1 MIGQRGS
8 KSALMLMM
16 YCYGEERF
24 ETQRR
29 KCRDLQPCPLSLC
42 CDRRT
47 RSAQCYSCCTQKKNR
62 RWFSNHRLRIFS
74 RHPSDSQ
81 SLSCRLLFSQKDAE
95 DEWPHPWQCL
105 TRIRA
110 YPHLSPGDHLQSNS
124 WHHIFKQRLI
134 KNYSVWFLDYGGKRQ
149 SLKKTPLYRKA
160 DLFAVRLQHQPL
172 FWACSPGLR
181 GKNWNNGIHP
191 EHPYLRWCRHTCSFA
206 ATSAACQVMLTCFRD
221 II

>member
-1 MIGQRGS
+1 
-8 KSALMLMM
+8 MM

-124 WHHIFKQRLI
+124 WHHILKQRLI
-134 KNYSVWFLDYGGKRQ
+134 KNPYSVWFFWTTEVNGSPWRKPLCTEKLIFLLLDF
-149 SLKKTPLYRKA
+149 STNP
-160 DLFAVRLQHQPL
+160 
-172 FWACSPGLR
+172 
-181 GKNWNNGIHP
+181 
-191 EHPYLRWCRHTCSFA
+191 SFGHA
-206 ATSAACQVMLTCFRD
+206 AQV
-221 II
+221 